1 MSSLKEIAQLTG
13 VSISTVSNVLNGR
26 KNVSQETRDRILR
39 CCEEQ
44 GYVHDASPKKTKSD
58 RDKRI
63 VFIFSD
69 FDREFYL
76 KIIEGVSTCLN
87 ENGYDLIICTNKSSD
102 NFLKSSFARGTISLD
117 GSLSDEYFKTVAKP
131 EFPVVLMDRVLENDN
146 KNTKSVLVDNYPVMR
161 QMVQSLVDRGFQ
173 RFGFLGGNST
183 SLDNKER
190 FAGFADTLQ
199 ENGIAFDQSYYYH
212 GNYREKSGY
221 QAAKLMIL
229 SNDYPEV
236 LVCANDNMAIG
247 AMKAFE
253 EHQISV
259 PQNISITGFD
269 DSDAAALAGLTTIKI
284 PRYESGFLAA
294 KELLELIKGNVNRET
309 VKIGAS
315 IIWRQSV
322 RS

>member
-1 MSSLKEIAQLTG
+1 MSSLKEIAELTG

-26 KNVSQETRDRILR
+26 KNVSQETRERVLR

-44 GYVHDASPKKTKSD
+44 GYVHDASPKKSKSD
-58 RDKRI
+58 KDKRI

-117 GSLSDEYFKTVAKP
+117 GSLSDEFFQTVAKP

-146 KNTKSVLVDNYPVMR
+146 KNTKSVVVDNYPIMC
-161 QMVQSLVDRGFQ
+161 QLVQSLADKGFK
-173 RFGFLGGNST
+173 RFGFLGGLAA

-190 FAGFADTLQ
+190 FSGFADTL
-199 ENGIAFDQSYYYH
+199 EANGIAFDQSYYYH

-247 AMKAFE
+247 AIKAFE

-259 PQNISITGFD
+259 PHNISITGFD

-294 KELLELIKGNVNRET
+294 KELLELIKGNVNRDT

>member
-1 MSSLKEIAQLTG
+1 MFIVIING
-13 VSISTVSNVLNGR
+13 VVICQGLLN
-26 KNVSQETRDRILR
+26 
-39 CCEEQ
+39 
-44 GYVHDASPKKTKSD
+44 
-58 RDKRI
+58 
-63 VFIFSD
+63 
-69 FDREFYL
+69 
-76 KIIEGVSTCLN
+76 
-87 ENGYDLIICTNKSSD
+87 
-102 NFLKSSFARGTISLD
+102 
-117 GSLSDEYFKTVAKP
+117 
-131 EFPVVLMDRVLENDN
+131 
-146 KNTKSVLVDNYPVMR
+146 NT
-161 QMVQSLVDRGFQ
+161 
-173 RFGFLGGNST
+173 
-183 SLDNKER
+183 ER
-190 FAGFADTLQ
+190 FSAFADTLQ
-199 ENGIAFDQSYYYH
+199 ANGIAFDQTYYYH

-253 EHQISV
+253 EHRISV
-259 PQNISITGFD
+259 PQHISITGFD

-294 KELLELIKGNVNRET
+294 KELLELIKGNVNRDT